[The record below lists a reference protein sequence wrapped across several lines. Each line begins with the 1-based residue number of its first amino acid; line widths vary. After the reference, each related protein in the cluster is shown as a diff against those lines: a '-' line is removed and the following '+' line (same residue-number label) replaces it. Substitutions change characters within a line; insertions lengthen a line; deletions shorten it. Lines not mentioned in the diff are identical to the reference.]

1 MLQLLL
7 THKFGENVNVNVNVR
22 ERFYWSPVSKF
33 QRAAEL
39 STHALL
45 GLSPDPTRNIETA
58 G

>member
-7 THKFGENVNVNVNVR
+7 THKFGVNVNVNVR

-45 GLSPDPTRNIETA
+45 GLSPDPTRYIETA

>member
-7 THKFGENVNVNVNVR
+7 THKFGVNVNVR

-45 GLSPDPTRNIETA
+45 GLSPDPTRNIEMA